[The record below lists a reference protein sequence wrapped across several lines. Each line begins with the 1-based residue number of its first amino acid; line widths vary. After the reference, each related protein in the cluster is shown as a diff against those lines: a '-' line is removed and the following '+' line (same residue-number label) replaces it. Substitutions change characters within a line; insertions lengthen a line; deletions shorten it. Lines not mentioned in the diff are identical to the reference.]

1 MEELCRLG
9 SLWKSGDRAAVTCSY
24 KYNRPMLRKHPLFQT
39 LRELKGN
46 PRVTVLT
53 EVMFGIPYNLFTP
66 FFSVY
71 MLALGLTD
79 QQIGSIA
86 SLGLILQI
94 FTALL
99 GGAIVDKFGR
109 RLTLFVFDLLCWC
122 VPCLIWAVAQ
132 DARFFVVA
140 AVMNSL
146 WRVSLTAWTCLMI
159 EDAEERHL
167 VHIWT
172 WIMIFAVCS
181 AFFTPLGGWFVE
193 RFGLIP
199 AVRGLFVFGFLVL
212 AAKSVILYAYSH
224 ETGRG
229 VQRIQETRHRSLF
242 SLLGEYR
249 NVFSQILLS
258 RPILAALSL
267 MVITNIYTTISTN
280 FWGVLFTGKLGFSNS
295 EISTYTAIRS
305 IVMTICFFL
314 IGPRLTN
321 LRRFRLPLWAGFVA
335 FFISQMLL
343 VVMPPQTVTLLVISV
358 VLEGIA
364 AALVSPMTESM
375 LALSM
380 ESNERARVSAMVY
393 VVLIVL
399 ISPFGWIA
407 GQLSALD
414 RSLPF
419 ALNMGLFAVGILL
432 IWLIGRPGSLNSTSQ
447 ATEQNKVLSPSDL

>member
-1 MEELCRLG
+1 
-9 SLWKSGDRAAVTCSY
+9 
-24 KYNRPMLRKHPLFQT
+24 MLRNHPLFKT
-39 LRELKGN
+39 LGELKGN

-86 SLGLILQI
+86 SLGLVLQI

-99 GGAIVDKFGR
+99 SGVIVDKFGR
-109 RLTLFVFDLLCWC
+109 RLTLLIFDLLCWS

-132 DARFFVVA
+132 DIRYFVVA
-140 AVMNSL
+140 ALLNSL
-146 WRVSLTAWTCLMI
+146 WRVSHTAWTCLMV
-159 EDAEERHL
+159 EDAEERHM

-181 AFFTPLGGWFVE
+181 AFFTPLGGWVVN
-193 RFGLIP
+193 RFGLVP
-199 AVRGLFVFGFLVL
+199 AVRGLFIFGFIVL
-212 AAKSVILYAYSH
+212 TSKFVLLYIYSH

-229 VQRIQETRHRSLF
+229 VQRMQETRHRSLV

-249 NVFSQILLS
+249 SVFHQILRS

-267 MVITNIYTTISTN
+267 MVIMNIYTTVSTN
-280 FWGVLFTGKLGFSNS
+280 FWGVLFTGKLGFSS
-295 EISTYTAIRS
+295 SQISTYVAVRS
-305 IVMTICFFL
+305 IIMTLCLFL

-321 LRRFRLPLWAGFVA
+321 LRRFRYPLWMGFAA
-335 FFISQMLL
+335 FLASQLLLVLMPPQAMVLL
-343 VVMPPQTVTLLVISV
+343 VVSV
-358 VLEGIA
+358 VLEAVA
-364 AALVSPMTESM
+364 AALVSPMTESL

-380 ESNERARVSAMVY
+380 ESDERARVSAMVY
-393 VVLIVL
+393 VALIVL

-419 ALNMGLFAVGILL
+419 ALNMGLFAVGLVL
-432 IWLIGRPGSLNSTSQ
+432 IWFISRPGFLSPTNQPAEGTRILSTSD
-447 ATEQNKVLSPSDL
+447 P

>member
-1 MEELCRLG
+1 
-9 SLWKSGDRAAVTCSY
+9 
-24 KYNRPMLRKHPLFQT
+24 MLQNHPLFQT
-39 LRELKGN
+39 MRELKGN
-46 PRVTVLT
+46 PRITVLT
-53 EVMFGIPYNLFTP
+53 EVMFGIPYNLFSP

-71 MLALGLTD
+71 MLALGVTD

-99 GGAIVDKFGR
+99 SGAIVDKFGR
-109 RLTLFVFDLLCWC
+109 RLTLLIFDTLCWS

-132 DARFFVVA
+132 DVRYFALA
-140 AVMNSL
+140 AMMNSL
-146 WRVSLTAWTCLMI
+146 WRVSHTAWTCLMV

-181 AFFTPLGGWFVE
+181 AFITPLGGWFVQ
-193 RFGLIP
+193 RFGLVP
-199 AVRGLFVFGFLVL
+199 AVRGLYIFGVVVL
-212 AAKSVILYAYSH
+212 TAKFILLYVYSH
-224 ETGRG
+224 ETVRG
-229 VQRIQETRHRSLF
+229 VQRMQETRDRSLL
-242 SLLGEYR
+242 SLLGGYGS
-249 NVFSQILLS
+249 VFGQLLHS

-267 MVITNIYTTISTN
+267 LVITNIYTMISNN
-280 FWGVLFTGKLGFSNS
+280 FWGVLFTGKLGFSS
-295 EISTYTAIRS
+295 SQISTYVAIRS
-305 IVMTICFFL
+305 IVMTVCFFV

-321 LRRFRLPLWAGFVA
+321 LRRFRLPLWAGFAA
-335 FFISQMLL
+335 FLVSQLLL
-343 VVMPPQTVTLLVISV
+343 VVMPPQAVILVAVSV

-364 AALVSPMTESM
+364 AALVSPMTESL

-380 ESNERARVSAMVY
+380 ELDERARISAMVY
-393 VVLIVL
+393 VILIVL

-419 ALNMGLFAVGILL
+419 ALNMGLFAIGLVLV
-432 IWLIGRPGSLNSTSQ
+432 WVIGRQGFLSSPAQRPEPGQ
-447 ATEQNKVLSPSDL
+447 ILSPSESTD

>member
-1 MEELCRLG
+1 
-9 SLWKSGDRAAVTCSY
+9 
-24 KYNRPMLRKHPLFQT
+24 MLRNHPLFQT
-39 LRELKGN
+39 MRELKGN

-71 MLALGLTD
+71 MLALGVTD

-86 SLGLILQI
+86 SLGLILQV

-99 GGAIVDKFGR
+99 SGALVDKFGR
-109 RLTLFVFDLLCWC
+109 RLTLFIFDILSWS
-122 VPCLIWAVAQ
+122 VPCLIWAVAE
-132 DARFFVVA
+132 DIRFFVVA

-146 WRVSLTAWTCLMI
+146 LRVAHTAWTCLMV

-172 WIMIFAVCS
+172 WIMLFAVCS
-181 AFFTPLGGWFVE
+181 AFFTPLGGLIVA

-199 AVRGLFVFGFLVL
+199 AVRGLYLFGFLML
-212 AAKSVILYAYSH
+212 TAKAVILYAYSH
-224 ETGRG
+224 ETARG
-229 VQRIQETRHRSLF
+229 VQRMQETRHRSLL
-242 SLLGEYR
+242 SLLSEYR
-249 NVFSQILLS
+249 SVFGQLLHS

-280 FWGVLFTGKLGFSNS
+280 FWGVLFTGKLGFSNAQ
-295 EISTYTAIRS
+295 ISTYVAIRS
-305 IVMTICFFL
+305 IVMTVCFFV

-321 LRRFRLPLWAGFVA
+321 LRRFRLPLWAGFAA
-335 FFISQMLL
+335 FLVSQLLL
-343 VVMPPQTVTLLVISV
+343 VVMPPQAVILVVVSV

-364 AALVSPMTESM
+364 SALVSPMTESL

-393 VVLIVL
+393 VALIVL
-399 ISPFGWIA
+399 ISPFGWVA
-407 GQLSALD
+407 GQLSAID

-419 ALNMGLFAVGILL
+419 ALNTGLFAIGLLL
-432 IWLIGRPGSLNSTSQ
+432 IWLISRPGFLNPTNQ
-447 ATEQNKVLSPSDL
+447 RTEQSTVLSVSDT

>member
-1 MEELCRLG
+1 
-9 SLWKSGDRAAVTCSY
+9 
-24 KYNRPMLRKHPLFQT
+24 MLQNHPLFQT

-46 PRVTVLT
+46 PRITVLT

-71 MLALGLTD
+71 MLAMGLTD

-86 SLGLILQI
+86 SLGLVLQI

-99 GGAIVDKFGR
+99 SGAIVDKFGR
-109 RLTLFVFDLLCWC
+109 RLTLLIFDVLCWS

-132 DARFFVVA
+132 DVRFFVMA

-146 WRVSLTAWTCLMI
+146 WRVSHTAWTCLMV

-181 AFFTPLGGWFVE
+181 AFFTPLGGMVVA

-199 AVRGLFVFGFLVL
+199 AVRGLYVFGFVVL
-212 AAKSVILYAYSH
+212 TAKFVILYIYSH
-224 ETGRG
+224 ETVRG
-229 VQRIQETRHRSLF
+229 VQRMQETRHRSLL

-249 NVFSQILLS
+249 SVLGQLLHS

-267 MVITNIYTTISTN
+267 MVITSIYTTISNN
-280 FWGVLFTGKLGFSNS
+280 FWGILFTGKLGFSNA
-295 EISTYTAIRS
+295 EISTYVAVRS

-321 LRRFRLPLWAGFVA
+321 LQRFRLPLWTGFAA
-335 FFISQMLL
+335 FLVSQLLL
-343 VVMPPQTVTLLVISV
+343 VVMPPQAVFLVVVSV

-364 AALVSPMTESM
+364 AALVSPMTESL

-393 VVLIVL
+393 VALIVL
-399 ISPFGWIA
+399 ISPFGWVA

-419 ALNMGLFAVGILL
+419 ALNMGLFAIGLVL
-432 IWLIGRPGSLNSTSQ
+432 IWLIGRPGFLTPTKQ
-447 ATEQNKVLSPSDL
+447 ASEQSSVLSPSEP

>member
-1 MEELCRLG
+1 
-9 SLWKSGDRAAVTCSY
+9 
-24 KYNRPMLRKHPLFQT
+24 MLRNHPLFQT

-46 PRVTVLT
+46 PRVSVLT
-53 EVMFGIPYNLFTP
+53 EVMFGISYNLFTP
-66 FFSVY
+66 FFAVY

-86 SLGLILQI
+86 SLGLVVQI

-99 GGAIVDKFGR
+99 SGAIVDKFGR
-109 RLTLFVFDLLCWC
+109 RLTLLIFDTLCWS
-122 VPCLIWAVAQ
+122 VPCLIWAAAQ
-132 DARFFVVA
+132 DIRFFVVA
-140 AVMNSL
+140 ALMNSL
-146 WRVSLTAWTCLMI
+146 WRVSHIAWTCLLV

-181 AFFTPLGGWFVE
+181 AFFTPIGGLVVA

-199 AVRGLFVFGFLVL
+199 AVRGLYVFGFIVL
-212 AAKSVILYAYSH
+212 TAKFILLYAYSH
-224 ETGRG
+224 ETVRG
-229 VQRIQETRHRSLF
+229 VQRMQETRHRSLV
-242 SLLGEYR
+242 SLMGEYR
-249 NVFSQILLS
+249 SVFKQLLHS

-295 EISTYTAIRS
+295 QISTYVAIRS

-321 LRRFRLPLWAGFVA
+321 LRRFRLPLWTGFAA
-335 FFISQMLL
+335 FLVSQLLLVIMPPQAVMLL
-343 VVMPPQTVTLLVISV
+343 VLSV
-358 VLEGIA
+358 VLEGLA
-364 AALVSPMTESM
+364 CALVSPMTESL
-375 LALSM
+375 LALAL
-380 ESNERARVSAMVY
+380 ESNERARVSAMVS
-393 VVLIVL
+393 VALIVL

-419 ALNMGLFAVGILL
+419 ALNMGLFAVGLVL
-432 IWLIGRPGSLNSTSQ
+432 IWLIGRPGFLRSTNQ
-447 ATEQNKVLSPSDL
+447 TPEQNRILSPSDP